1 MSARR
6 RLRGLQRLRRDD
18 RGAVAVVVSV
28 LMVVF
33 IGLSAFTIDYGYAY
47 AQRRALSSTADGAAL
62 AAAEEFRRTR
72 TSSQSC
78 DAMATDNAKAAA
90 TAAANLVKTAN
101 GPASS
106 TLAVGYSCDGGYLMV
121 TATMSKTTNAFFG
134 GIYGKDSYDVWRT
147 AKAVVAPAGSV
158 TGAFLPFG
166 LCEVDAR
173 RVLAGLTPGSDA
185 NSAAIKVPL
194 AKTNGT
200 PCGVCL
206 ADDTCDGNDEKLS
219 GSGNKSQV
227 QLDPNLT
234 SFGAALTYTGGTKLS
249 IDGSGNVICSLFP
262 SPPAGWCG
270 GYPGAGGNSDPERDA
285 INLLRDTTFMFPVYN
300 RATGDGSN
308 TRYRISGF
316 ISAKLCGWQQKN
328 IDSSNAKPKVHKGL
342 CYDDISDQR
351 LGTVNGEGDAL
362 QLRAARYVPPAEL
375 ASCPPAGT
383 PIATGTPCS
392 LTTAGSNYEFV
403 PVIAKLFG

>member
-62 AAAEEFRRTR
+62 AAAEEFRRALTPR
-72 TSSQSC
+72 QSVALTPGQTC
-78 DAMATDNAKAAA
+78 EDLRAANESAA
-90 TAAANLVKTAN
+90 TAAADLVKTAN

-121 TATMSKTTNAFFG
+121 TATMTKSTNAFFG

-158 TGAFLPFG
+158 TGTFLPFG
-166 LCEVDAR
+166 LCEWDAR
-173 RVLAGLTPGSDA
+173 SVIAGLTPGSDA
-185 NSAAIKVPL
+185 NSAAVKVNL
-194 AKTNGT
+194 KRTDATF
-200 PCGVCL
+200 CGIRL
-206 ADDTCDGNDEKLS
+206 DGETFD
-219 GSGNKSQV
+219 GSGNESRV
-227 QLDPNLT
+227 QLDSTQSNL
-234 SFGAALTYTGGTKLS
+234 LTAMTNPGNTKLS
-249 IDGSGNVICSLFP
+249 IDRKGDVICP
-262 SPPAGWCG
+262 IDPPFAPPYAGWCG
-270 GYPGAGGNSDPERDA
+270 SYGSVGNVGSPTRAEIARLPGR
-285 INLLRDTTFMFPVYN
+285 TFMFPVFN
-300 RATGDGSN
+300 KAAFSGQ
-308 TRYRISGF
+308 TRYRLSGF
-316 ISAKLCGWQQKN
+316 ISAKLCGLKFHN
-328 IDSSNAKPKVHKGL
+328 RVYIDSG
-342 CYDDISDQR
+342 CYDTSA
-351 LGTVNGEGDAL
+351 LNKLEGTDGDAL

-375 ASCPPAGT
+375 ASCPPLGST
-383 PIATGTPCS
+383 ATGTPCS
-392 LTTAGSNYEFV
+392 LDTYGTNYEFV